1 MTNQDR
7 LKQVFDET
15 NEKLGCALRPLKSS
29 SKVVGYDEELK
40 ALNHVINRRDIPITL
55 IFSPI
60 RSCKT
65 DLLRLMINEREVY
78 AREHVEIFELKL
90 ESVMLEG
97 QHVLMTRI
105 DTLLDDLK
113 SYQDELQKIH
123 PDSEVIL
130 FIDEVHTIAS
140 VFGDDVFKSFLM
152 LDEKPIKM
160 VVATT
165 KDDFDRYIASDK
177 PLARLFKPI
186 PIDCSDE
193 ENNNIKKGRF

>member
-130 FIDEVHTIAS
+130 FID
-140 VFGDDVFKSFLM
+140 DVFKSFLM